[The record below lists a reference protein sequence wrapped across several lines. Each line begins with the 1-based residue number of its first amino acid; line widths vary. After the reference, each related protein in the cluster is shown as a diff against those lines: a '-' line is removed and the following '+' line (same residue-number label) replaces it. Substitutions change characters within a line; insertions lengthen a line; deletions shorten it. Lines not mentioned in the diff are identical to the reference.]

1 MPRLL
6 SLHGVLEA
14 EETLRGLVELR
25 GRGKGFGHGIT
36 KSPVARRSGWT
47 PSTLQGS
54 NITQIN
60 YSLGSNGELPNLF
73 ETKVQG

>member
-25 GRGKGFGHGIT
+25 GRGKGFGHG
-36 KSPVARRSGWT
+36 
-47 PSTLQGS
+47 
-54 NITQIN
+54 TQ
-60 YSLGSNGELPNLF
+60 SLLLLTDLDERPPPY
-73 ETKVQG
+73 KVRI